1 MRNSGNKKA
10 TALSFLSVR
19 GKKVTSEVTLPA
31 DIVSKWLHTTP
42 SDMVNYWRMSAI
54 GGAQSGGIGIHGH
67 YANGLAALY
76 IACGQD
82 PACVAAST
90 VGITRFELTDDGG
103 LYASVTMPNL
113 VVGTVG
119 GGTGLPSQRACLDI
133 LGVAGAGHAQELAE
147 ICAGMALAGELS
159 IIGALCADEF
169 ARAHQRLARRGKSP
183 KHTVGKS
190 HA

>member
-169 ARAHQRLARRGKSP
+169 ARAHQALPDAAKAQS
-183 KHTVGKS
+183 TL
-190 HA
+190 